1 MKKRKLEAE
10 FDYDFS
16 LVGII
21 SAEKE
26 YKLAWLLNRQL
37 DLQLIKAKDI
47 EIEFLKRPN
56 LIISNYLFET
66 EHCSFRL
73 MKNKSMDE
81 FSDGSAYL
89 LPELKRFDFFVIF
102 QGFEDTIS
110 NQDLKEKISTLPEIQ
125 YAQFFK
131 IDGLK
136 SKENLIF

>member
-21 SAEKE
+21 SAQKE
-26 YKLAWLLNRQL
+26 YKLAWLFNRQL
-37 DLQLIKAKDI
+37 DLQLSKAKDI
-47 EIEFLKRPN
+47 EIEFLKRPK

-81 FSDGSAYL
+81 FSDNSAYL
-89 LPELKRFDFFVIF
+89 LPELKRFDYFVIF

-110 NQDLKEKISTLPEIQ
+110 NRDLKE
-125 YAQFFK
+125 
-131 IDGLK
+131 
-136 SKENLIF
+136 